1 MTCTHYGIVVILPY
15 ISAVALDTYRG
26 DLTSPFLLHNLTNL
40 DVLQSSS
47 AMLPNKASSS
57 SKAVAKD
64 VPVKGKRPAST
75 KDAPKQT
82 KHVVKGDVQDLDK
95 NAVTYTP
102 QEAAVLEREISLA
115 RLGYGKIR
123 LSDELL
129 VLTFGKYNDRT
140 IDNAEVEGIIHSMQ
154 TAGVH
159 RFGLSSMIPVLVDPA
174 RIDLRNLTNDATAGY
189 DMPEILPSAT
199 LKGRIELEALSGQH
213 RNMALRRMLEQIQR
227 NIAKVESELEHAST
241 KEKVKLKEK
250 RAALAK
256 ELVDMQWWG
265 YCLHDEEKVS
275 TEARK
280 YLSRNQYLHVYQET
294 AEEKLVT
301 AVRNLLKVADN
312 KELLKENMKK
322 ACKGRTSGDS
332 RVALIMH
339 FPSVVQMAMQLL
351 TFDKHFRFS
360 PIFTQAWFTSLIDVQ
375 AGIHTWAVR
384 RAYCAMATISD
395 KDFEFPTLK
404 EVKILVAQYC
414 KLSRSERENLN
425 PRHKTAAAFDLLD
438 HQFQH
443 AQMKQKNIAD
453 MSFWEDD
460 LMENLDGL
468 FNETL
473 EKPLIYMC
481 HLQGGRKAA
490 HLAYRDAVVK
500 EILAHQIQHAQM
512 KQKNI
517 ADMSFWEDDLME
529 NLDGLFNET
538 LEKPLIYMCH
548 LQGGRKAAHLAYRDA
563 VVKEILA
570 HQKRKTTAKVEID
583 NKYYDSVAARAYY
596 WLTVYPQDRLAVLP
610 LLTVSLVSQI
620 YRLFDNVK
628 GALMEVS
635 RWFEPLYEYNR
646 VATRT
651 HVFDDATTAIQVC
664 VENLPL
670 RTKDKARKEAEY
682 SNIVESIFQALWV
695 ERSGLLVDLE
705 EKLISPE
712 VRYLMKRVTNRQ
724 TLLKMVS
731 KKPSVDAPD
740 DILSDQISNREGEWK
755 DLLQILNTAHK
766 DNDFEDLRSR
776 EKPMGCQAMF
786 YTNWDWR
793 SAGKWQNKSRDVHI
807 VTAAAVYE
815 TALVNKYRPLVID
828 QRISEFRTKIAGT
841 FLQKL
846 KKMKRHVGEEI
857 VKVPMFSWWDDIY
870 FESKANDEKE
880 KKQDEVPW
888 LELPEFD
895 RSGEKRDWF
904 ERRAWHLGQASLESA
919 RQRQKDEE
927 WMQSIIDS
935 VSRNQA
941 SHGSTSAKGQFTV
954 DHHVHLRLVA
964 LIEASFYFIFEK
976 NTLSRSS
983 HPHISFALNV
993 NAHRRRSRA
1002 EAKEE
1007 GTIWEYNVEEPLLD
1021 YNYETEEEGAM
1032 TEGRP
1037 RASWPE
1043 DPEDEQEEQDVQLP
1057 SRDPTPVEPEVDLD
1071 EAVAK
1076 NPEGEYVPYAHSPKT
1091 PVVSPRKAVPRSK
1104 GKRPA
1109 QPEDSSSSSGE
1120 GSDDDDES
1128 SSSDD
1133 DESSSSDDEIPAEVF
1148 KKVPAIPRS
1157 TPVPG

>member
-1 MTCTHYGIVVILPY
+1 
-15 ISAVALDTYRG
+15 
-26 DLTSPFLLHNLTNL
+26 
-40 DVLQSSS
+40 
-47 AMLPNKASSS
+47 MLPNKASSS
-57 SKAVAKD
+57 SKAAAKD

-75 KDAPKQT
+75 KDAP
-82 KHVVKGDVQDLDK
+82 VKGDVQDLDK

-294 AEEKLVT
+294 AEEK
-301 AVRNLLKVADN
+301 AVADN

-375 AGIHTWAVR
+375 AGVNPYVAVR

-404 EVKILVAQYC
+404 EVKIL
-414 KLSRSERENLN
+414 
-425 PRHKTAAAFDLLD
+425 TAAAFDLLD
-438 HQFQH
+438 HQF
-443 AQMKQKNIAD
+443 
-453 MSFWEDD
+453 
-460 LMENLDGL
+460 
-468 FNETL
+468 
-473 EKPLIYMC
+473 
-481 HLQGGRKAA
+481 
-490 HLAYRDAVVK
+490 
-500 EILAHQIQHAQM
+500 QHAQM

-712 VRYLMKRVTNRQ
+712 VRYLMKRVTNHLQSRRR
-724 TLLKMVS
+724 VEGS
-731 KKPSVDAPD
+731 AP
-740 DILSDQISNREGEWK
+740 NPEHR
-755 DLLQILNTAHK
+755 HK

-904 ERRAWHLGQASLESA
+904 ERGPGTSA
-919 RQRQKDEE
+919 RHRWSPLRLAQSGLAWFHQRE
-927 WMQSIIDS
+927 
-935 VSRNQA
+935 
-941 SHGSTSAKGQFTV
+941 GQFTV

-964 LIEASFYFIFEK
+964 LIEA
-976 NTLSRSS
+976 
-983 HPHISFALNV
+983 
-993 NAHRRRSRA
+993 
-1002 EAKEE
+1002 
-1007 GTIWEYNVEEPLLD
+1007 
-1021 YNYETEEEGAM
+1021 
-1032 TEGRP
+1032 
-1037 RASWPE
+1037 
-1043 DPEDEQEEQDVQLP
+1043 
-1057 SRDPTPVEPEVDLD
+1057 
-1071 EAVAK
+1071 
-1076 NPEGEYVPYAHSPKT
+1076 
-1091 PVVSPRKAVPRSK
+1091 
-1104 GKRPA
+1104 
-1109 QPEDSSSSSGE
+1109 
-1120 GSDDDDES
+1120 
-1128 SSSDD
+1128 
-1133 DESSSSDDEIPAEVF
+1133 
-1148 KKVPAIPRS
+1148 
-1157 TPVPG
+1157 

>member
-1 MTCTHYGIVVILPY
+1 MCGSMTCTHYGIVVILPY
-15 ISAVALDTYRG
+15 ISAVALETSYRG

-57 SKAVAKD
+57 SKAAAKD

-75 KDAPKQT
+75 KDTPKQT

-500 EILAHQIQHAQM
+500 EILAHQ
-512 KQKNI
+512 
-517 ADMSFWEDDLME
+517 
-529 NLDGLFNET
+529 
-538 LEKPLIYMCH
+538 
-548 LQGGRKAAHLAYRDA
+548 
-563 VVKEILA
+563 
-570 HQKRKTTAKVEID
+570 KRKTTAKVEID

-712 VRYLMKRVTNRQ
+712 
-724 TLLKMVS
+724 
-731 KKPSVDAPD
+731 
-740 DILSDQISNREGEWK
+740 ISNREGEWK

-904 ERRAWHLGQASLESA
+904 ERGPGTSA
-919 RQRQKDEE
+919 R
-927 WMQSIIDS
+927 
-935 VSRNQA
+935 
-941 SHGSTSAKGQFTV
+941 
-954 DHHVHLRLVA
+954 
-964 LIEASFYFIFEK
+964 
-976 NTLSRSS
+976 
-983 HPHISFALNV
+983 
-993 NAHRRRSRA
+993 HRWS
-1002 EAKEE
+1002 
-1007 GTIWEYNVEEPLLD
+1007 PL
-1021 YNYETEEEGAM
+1021 
-1032 TEGRP
+1032 
-1037 RASWPE
+1037 
-1043 DPEDEQEEQDVQLP
+1043 
-1057 SRDPTPVEPEVDLD
+1057 
-1071 EAVAK
+1071 
-1076 NPEGEYVPYAHSPKT
+1076 
-1091 PVVSPRKAVPRSK
+1091 
-1104 GKRPA
+1104 
-1109 QPEDSSSSSGE
+1109 
-1120 GSDDDDES
+1120 
-1128 SSSDD
+1128 
-1133 DESSSSDDEIPAEVF
+1133 
-1148 KKVPAIPRS
+1148 
-1157 TPVPG
+1157 